1 MGRTSALLLAGCVL
15 AGGFPHAVHASSPFQ
30 TAKVRRIVDGSEV
43 YIDRRQAKVNQEAKD
58 GQQISTGSSR
68 AELLFD
74 KRALGFIG
82 KQSLITLGRECFR
95 LQQGTVLVN
104 GTQKGCLGSKILGV
118 RGTTYVLSAAQ
129 DGNYELSVLHG
140 DVSVEDAD
148 AATAE
153 AIPDVD
159 ILSLYPT
166 LSPWIGFGP
175 SAWGSN
181 TGGLS
186 LGEAAGLIL
195 GDLDFFLPISQNSA
209 KSLLYSYTTASTN
222 FDGAWGASTEIGY
235 TWFDSNNQSSTTLFL
250 GYDGWNS
257 SSAVSSCFNNQVALG
272 GQWQRDRWQFGLN
285 GNIPI
290 ASCPNS
296 LSLAAARIGIPIVN
310 LGDQSI
316 TLSFSPYVINGA
328 GSTSGGGQVGLDI
341 PIGDHLQASA
351 YAQYDDL
358 LDTVVGGRITYRFA
372 TSGKFVRDPNL
383 PLGRS
388 GVIPQ
393 LSQLKPEQFNTGKPF
408 QIALGKPSIQPPSAF
423 SSPSSGDLVD
433 AVNPLIS
440 QAETVHIKAGEQALL
455 SATGQLISTRQLT
468 KDEYAQLVIS
478 NATGQDPL
486 PEGHAIIKTF
496 QSLYEP
502 PSMAMMAATGF
513 NWLVSSRQ
521 PYPRARADQNLV
533 VPDNKLEGSSSGS
546 SSGLTANYYVCAYQ
560 SGATPIYYQFGNS
573 FGTSDLQ
580 AAGTF
585 PLEGVPTCSGLNIN
599 LGTFT
604 SSTLVPTSPVLVF
617 QDQQTGVI
625 TLRSSSV

>member
-1 MGRTSALLLAGCVL
+1 MHKFATALLGVLFVAGSL
-15 AGGFPHAVHASSPFQ
+15 PQSSLASSFQ
-30 TAKVRRIVDGSEV
+30 TAKVRRIVEGKEV
-43 YIDRRQAKVNQEAKD
+43 YIDKRQAKVNQEAKD

-118 RGTTYVLSAAQ
+118 RGTTYVLSTTEN
-129 DGNYELSVLHG
+129 GNFELSVLHG
-140 DVSVEDAD
+140 DVSVDEAGSVPAD
-148 AATAE
+148 AE
-153 AIPDVD
+153 KDVD

-181 TGGLS
+181 TGGLK

-195 GDLDFFLPISQNSA
+195 GDLDFFLPIAQNNA

-235 TWFDSNNQSSTTLFL
+235 TWFDPNNQSSTTLFL

-257 SSAVSSCFNNQVALG
+257 LSVGPSCFNNQLALG

-296 LSLAAARIGIPIVN
+296 LSLASARIGVPIVD

-316 TLSFSPYVINGA
+316 TLSFSPYVVNGA
-328 GSTSGGGQVGLDI
+328 GSTFGGGQIGLDI

-372 TSGKFVRDPNL
+372 TSGKFVRDPNI
-383 PLGRS
+383 PPS
-388 GVIPQ
+388 GSSVIPQ
-393 LSQLKPEQFNTGKPF
+393 LSQGAPNRFNTGKPF
-408 QIALGKPSIQPPSAF
+408 QIALGQSAQSQQLAF
-423 SSPSSGDLVD
+423 SNPSSGDQVD
-433 AVNPLIS
+433 AVNPLLV
-440 QAETVHIKAGEQALL
+440 QAEQIQIKAGEKAVL
-455 SATGQLISTRQLT
+455 SPSGQLISVGKLS
-468 KDEYAQLVIS
+468 KDEYSQLVIS
-478 NATGQDPL
+478 NMSGQDPL
-486 PEGHAIIKTF
+486 PEGHAIIKTYS
-496 QSLYEP
+496 QLYEA
-502 PSMAMMAATGF
+502 PSLAMMSATGF
-513 NWLVSSRQ
+513 NWLISSRQ

-546 SSGLTANYYVCAYQ
+546 ASGPGLTANYYVCAAQ
-560 SGATPIYYQFGNS
+560 SGATSLYYASGLSGFTTVIQ
-573 FGTSDLQ
+573 D
-580 AAGTF
+580 AITF
-585 PLEGVPTCSGLNIN
+585 PLSGTPSCSFTITTPG
-599 LGTFT
+599 GTFT
-604 SSTLVPTSPVLVF
+604 TSPVLVF
-617 QDQQTGVI
+617 QDQETGVI
-625 TLRSSSV
+625 TRL

>member
-1 MGRTSALLLAGCVL
+1 MRSLAAVLLASSVL
-15 AGGFPHAVHASSPFQ
+15 VGSVSPAAQASSFQ

-43 YIDRRQAKVNQEAKD
+43 YIDKRQAKINQDAKN

-118 RGTTYVLSAAQ
+118 RGTTYVLTASQ

-140 DVSVEDAD
+140 DVSVEDAGS
-148 AATAE
+148 AAAE

-181 TGGLS
+181 AGGLS
-186 LGEAAGLIL
+186 LGEAAGLVL
-195 GDLDFFLPISQNSA
+195 GDLDFFLPVFQHNA
-209 KSLLYSYTTASTN
+209 KSLLYSYTTVSTN

-235 TWFDSNNQSSTTLFL
+235 TWFDPNSQGSATLFL

-257 SSAVSSCFNNQVALG
+257 LSAVSSCFNNQLALG

-296 LSLAAARIGIPIVN
+296 LSLAAARIGVPIVN

-316 TLSFSPYVINGA
+316 MLSFSPYVIDGA
-328 GSTSGGGQVGLDI
+328 GSTSGGGQVGLDV

-351 YAQYDDL
+351 YVQYDDL
-358 LDTVVGGRITYRFA
+358 LDTVVGGRIAYRFA
-372 TSGKFVRDPNL
+372 TSGRFVRDPNL
-383 PLGRS
+383 PLGVS

-408 QIALGKPSIQPPSAF
+408 QIALG
-423 SSPSSGDLVD
+423 PSSVQSPPTFPGPSLGGQVDVVSPLVGQG
-433 AVNPLIS
+433 VNV
-440 QAETVHIKAGEQALL
+440 QIKAGEQAVL
-455 SATGQLISTRQLT
+455 SPAGELISARQLT
-468 KDEYAQLVIS
+468 QEEYSQLIIS
-478 NATGQDPL
+478 NAAGQDPL

-496 QSLYEP
+496 NRLYGS

-513 NWLVSSRQ
+513 NWLISSRQ
-521 PYPRARADQNLV
+521 PYPRARANQNLV
-533 VPDNKLEGSSSGS
+533 VPDNKLPGSA
-546 SSGLTANYYVCAYQ
+546 SGLTANAYVCVSQGSPVPLYFLGQ
-560 SGATPIYYQFGNS
+560 DLQGTPDLQGATVFSLGAS
-573 FGTSDLQ
+573 
-580 AAGTF
+580 
-585 PLEGVPTCSGLNIN
+585 PTCSGNFIVN
-599 LGTFT
+599 TQ
-604 SSTLVPTSPVLVF
+604 VPSETYATVPLLVF
-617 QDQQTGVI
+617 QDPQTGVI
-625 TLRSSSV
+625 TPLG